1 MKIRL
6 HLVPAAVLLALSQAP
21 SLTAAQTPQAPITP
35 ATSASAAAPKA
46 ALVAKAPA
54 DWIRFNDASYTP
66 VIDDVSRHLGDA
78 RRALSK
84 KEGIEAAEAMRAA
97 ARALSAQADRAAAA
111 DQHRAAADVK
121 LARDTHT
128 RMAALVKKL
137 DATAALVEA
146 GKLTTTAQLDKT
158 FDKAARADLERRWL
172 VTDITTWYPVAGE
185 AQRHFGSAAEAAA
198 RKDYRAAAIEVRQG
212 DSYVRLESAR
222 AVGDV
227 KRALSDADAGLD
239 RMARGLDKGVAETQA
254 QMHKAFAAA
263 DHALALAHRARAAQ
277 SWAGKAYDRTGY
289 ELKAAADDLE
299 GAAAWTSA
307 EAKTA
312 AAGAS
317 ADARALGDKLAR
329 GGVWAKDEVAKSF
342 ESLGTAMNRLGAS
355 IGAKSKAVPLPAV
368 A

>member
-1 MKIRL
+1 MKIRI
-6 HLVPAAVLLALSQAP
+6 HLVPAAVLLALYQAP
-21 SLTAAQTPQAPITP
+21 SLTAAQTPQTPITP

-54 DWIRFNDASYTP
+54 DWIRFDDASYTP
-66 VIDDVSRHLGDA
+66 VIDDVSRHLADA

-84 KEGIEAAEAMRAA
+84 QEGIKAAEAMRAA

-111 DQHRAAADVK
+111 DQQRAAADVK

-172 VTDITTWYPVAGE
+172 VNDITTWYPVAGE

-198 RKDYRAAAIEVRQG
+198 RKDNQAAAIEVRQG
-212 DSYVRLESAR
+212 ESYVRLESAR

-239 RMARGLDKGVAETQA
+239 RMARGLDKGVAESQT
-254 QMHKAFAAA
+254 QMHQAFAAA
-263 DHALALAHRARAAQ
+263 DHALALASRARAAQ
-277 SWAGKAYDRTGY
+277 SWAGKAYDRAGY

-299 GAAAWTSA
+299 GAAAWTGA

-317 ADARALGDKLAR
+317 ADARALGDKLTR
-329 GGVWAKDEVAKSF
+329 GGIWAKDEVAKSF
-342 ESLGTAMNRLGAS
+342 ESLGTALNQLGES
-355 IGAKSKAVPLPAV
+355 IGAKSKAAPLPAV